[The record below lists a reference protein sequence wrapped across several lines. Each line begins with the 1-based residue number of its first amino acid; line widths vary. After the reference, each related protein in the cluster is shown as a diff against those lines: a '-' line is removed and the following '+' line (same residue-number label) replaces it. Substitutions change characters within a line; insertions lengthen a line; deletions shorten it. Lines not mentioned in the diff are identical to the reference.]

1 MNIFMIQLAE
11 RRLEACHEARGLSIY
26 AKLFEDERL
35 CSSDESLDDP
45 LDEDKIR
52 HTPPWRSQLATILV
66 NCADNTYKQ
75 LRRNEY
81 PKRTGRKPSK
91 RIPHPNNPVIS
102 DSRCGPT
109 ELPEDCYS
117 QSWIK
122 ELAPHDRSSLKAQKP
137 MLGGLLTGI

>member
-1 MNIFMIQLAE
+1 MIQLAE
-11 RRLEACHEARGLSIY
+11 RRLEACNEVRELSIY

-52 HTPPWRSQLATILV
+52 HTPPWRSQLATVLV
-66 NCADNTYKQ
+66 NRVDTAYKEY
-75 LRRNEY
+75 RKNEY

-91 RIPHPNNPVIS
+91 RIPPPNNPVMS
-102 DSRCGPT
+102 DSRCWPI

-117 QSWIK
+117 PSWLK
-122 ELAPHDRSSLKAQKP
+122 ELAPHDRVSLKAQEP